1 MCHAAVSAC
10 IICELWRTLHSSLAM
25 LWAESILG
33 WCRDGNVYGCGSTK
47 HGQLPSLRFG
57 NGQPGVQVEEDGLGS
72 PHSDD
77 SQDAEQRPPRNEM
90 TVPTKLRLPFMQ
102 PGRPGSSKT
111 PIVCAVIAGSN
122 ASAFLTR
129 AQSEFPETSHIPL
142 WTRYSPCAIPCCA
155 FRRCQPFSVMYR
167 LAGRADGPDPRAGA
181 ASDKSCSAARTQGL
195 RQACLTAQL

>member
-1 MCHAAVSAC
+1 MLDDAC
-10 IICELWRTLHSSLAM
+10 IRCSFPAHAVPAPAHAWTC
-25 LWAESILG
+25 

-57 NGQPGVQVEEDGLGS
+57 NGQPGVEIEEDGLGS
-72 PHSDD
+72 PHSED

-129 AQSEFPETSHIPL
+129 AQSEFPEVAHIPL
-142 WTRYSPCAIPCCA
+142 WTRCSLWAIPA
-155 FRRCQPFSVMYR
+155 VLEELTRPVWSARQSR
-167 LAGRADGPDPRAGA
+167 LGHIQDTRA
-181 ASDKSCSAARTQGL
+181 ASMRQFRTG
-195 RQACLTAQL
+195 